1 MPLHWKLA
9 RALAG
14 SALCAACAAAA
25 PVPPP
30 DPVEVPAEVPA
41 PAPADSCL
49 AGDGGRDT
57 LVMVLDQTV
66 TRNSAPVPANLA
78 ERFAFRQRYETL
90 VRLDCSGALRPGL
103 AGRWSGDSSG
113 TVWTLELGEHRF
125 SGGAPVTA
133 EAIIDS
139 WTRDG
144 RLAKRRTSIASAA
157 APGPRT
163 LIVTLGRPAPDGPA
177 ILADADLAVAG
188 ARGPDGWP
196 EGTRGGV
203 PELVPTRGADLRDLL
218 PAADLA
224 VTRDPDAIAYAQGLP
239 EFRVVPLPWDRRYW
253 LVSSPPFAAAT
264 AIDSAA
270 RQGLAADVVS
280 GTARPADTGPRIQ
293 ACLTRM
299 DRPREPRR
307 RVAYVEGDRTGRE
320 LAERMV
326 ALAGPQFTL
335 ATMSAPEIR
344 TSLVSD
350 PEAAYVLPF
359 PVLPFTWCPM
369 SLALPDWFTL
379 APLIDTRPHLILR
392 KGAGRVAIDAD
403 GAARIL
409 PPGAP

>member
-14 SALCAACAAAA
+14 GALCAACAARA
-25 PVPPP
+25 PAPPP
-30 DPVEVPAEVPA
+30 GPADVPAEVPA
-41 PAPADSCL
+41 PAPADPCL

-57 LVMVLDQTV
+57 LVVALDQPV
-66 TRNSAPVPANLA
+66 TRNAAPVPANLA
-78 ERFAFRQRYETL
+78 ERFVFRQRYETL
-90 VRLDCSGALRPGL
+90 VRLDCTGALRPAL
-103 AGRWSGDSSG
+103 AERWSGDSSG
-113 TVWTLELGEHRF
+113 SVWTLELGEHHF

-139 WTRDG
+139 WNRDG
-144 RLAKRRTSIASAA
+144 RLEKRRASIGSAA
-157 APGPRT
+157 AAGPRT
-163 LIVTLGRPAPDGPA
+163 LVVTLSRPAPEGPA
-177 ILADADLAVAG
+177 ILADADLAVSG

-196 EGTRGGV
+196 EGTRGGT
-203 PELVPTRGADLRDLL
+203 PHLILDRGTDIRDLL

-224 VTRDPDAIAYAQGLP
+224 VTRDPDAIAYAQGLA

-253 LVSSPPFAAAT
+253 LISSPPFPAAT

-270 RQGLAADVVS
+270 RQGLATDVVS
-280 GTARPADTGPRIQ
+280 GTARAADTGPRIQ

-307 RVAYVEGDRTGRE
+307 RVAYVEGDQTGRE

-326 ALAGPQFTL
+326 ALAGPRFTL

-344 TSLVSD
+344 SSLVSD

-392 KGAGRVAIDAD
+392 KGAGRVTIDAD
-403 GAARIL
+403 GTARIL